1 MQTKITFLGAGSA
14 FSFTNGQTNLLIE
27 VDSGARKKRMLV
39 DTGTQWQYMVL
50 GQLFKEEVHSLIDS
64 KEAKSYR
71 HALALINLKIST
83 GDIQEN
89 EPIKRLMQFLD
100 TIDSIFITHLHKD
113 HCSSLELIGFL
124 TRFVP
129 TLHKIDLYGLSGVI
143 RDLWD
148 KELSGGMD
156 SLNYGQM
163 TEEERTKR
171 ITIESYF
178 KPHYL
183 SGDPEDAIEL
193 GSTIIEP
200 FTTMHISNRLKQ
212 VDSSGLLIHTFSGKE
227 IMFTSD
233 TQYCPKQLM
242 DMYKAVDHI
251 FHDCETAPFP
261 SGVHAHYNDLKT
273 LPDNVKS
280 KMRLMHYND
289 GVKPD
294 CMVDGFSG
302 WVEMG
307 QEFIFV

>member
-1 MQTKITFLGAGSA
+1 MQTKLTFLGAGSA
-14 FSFTNGQTNLLIE
+14 FTFANGQNNLLIE
-27 VDSGARKKRMLV
+27 VDNCARKKKMLV
-39 DTGTQWQYMVL
+39 DTGTQWQYMML
-50 GQLFKEEVHSLIDS
+50 GQLFNTEIKTLIETN
-64 KEAKSYR
+64 EAKNYR
-71 HALALINLKIST
+71 HALAIINLKIAT
-83 GDIQEN
+83 GDIKEN
-89 EPIKRLMQFLD
+89 EPMKRLIEFLY

-113 HCSSLELIGFL
+113 HCSGLELIGFL

-129 TLHKIDLYGLSGVI
+129 TLHKLNIYGLSSVI
-143 RDLWD
+143 SDLWD

-183 SGDPEDAIEL
+183 TGDPEDAIEL

-212 VDSSGLLIHTFSGKE
+212 VASCGLLIKTFSGKE

-242 DMYKAVDHI
+242 DMYHAVDTI

-261 SGVHAHYNDLKT
+261 SGVHAHYSDLKT
-273 LPDNVKS
+273 LPDDVKA
-280 KMRLMHYND
+280 KMHLCHYND
-289 GVKPD
+289 GIKPD
-294 CMVDGFSG
+294 CKEDGFAG

-307 QEFIFV
+307 DEYIFI